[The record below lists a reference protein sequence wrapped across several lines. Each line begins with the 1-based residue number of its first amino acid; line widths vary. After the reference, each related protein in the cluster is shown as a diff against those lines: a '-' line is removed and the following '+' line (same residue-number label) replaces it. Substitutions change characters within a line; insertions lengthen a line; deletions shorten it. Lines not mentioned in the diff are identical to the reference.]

1 MGIKKSRK
9 GYTQVYTGNG
19 KGKTTAAIGLAIR
32 AAGAGLKVFIAQF
45 IKMGDY
51 SEIKALKRFSDLIT
65 VEQFGL
71 GRFANRIPA
80 PADIKAARKGLE
92 RVKSVLAT
100 DEYNI
105 VIMEEA
111 NVAVKLG
118 LFGVQDLLKI
128 IINKPHDKELVITG
142 RGASP
147 RVIEI
152 ADLVTEMKP
161 IKHYFQKGVPARV
174 GIEKEWEP
182 NPSLWIRTDWLID
195 ILVNTRFKFFGAGNC
210 FKDQL
215 VVDGNGWNRSRFSEK
230 I

>member
-1 MGIKKSRK
+1 MRCKERRK

-51 SEIKALKRFSDLIT
+51 SEIKALARFSDLIR

-71 GRFANRIPA
+71 GRFANRNPA
-80 PADIKAARKGLE
+80 PEDIAAAQKGLD
-92 RVKSVLAT
+92 RVRAVMASP
-100 DEYNI
+100 EYDI

-118 LFGVQDLLKI
+118 LFGEQDLLALML
-128 IINKPHDKELVITG
+128 NKPPDKELVITG

-147 RVIEI
+147 RVIDK
-152 ADLVTEMKP
+152 ADLVTEMKA
-161 IKHYFQKGVPARV
+161 IKHYYQKGVAARV
-174 GIEKEWEP
+174 GIEK
-182 NPSLWIRTDWLID
+182 
-195 ILVNTRFKFFGAGNC
+195 
-210 FKDQL
+210 
-215 VVDGNGWNRSRFSEK
+215 
-230 I
+230 